1 MIILK
6 SEWYNYQ
13 LSSLSFENV
22 FVIYEC
28 DLCRKARTI
37 CHHLRKGYVFHSH
50 DPDFPSICFRSLA
63 QWGPPHSATC
73 CCGGVT
79 GIQEVYAFLTSEH
92 QQQEGSSMWSYNKL
106 DRHSSIQSLRKG
118 VVLLNNLQGNFN
130 GNIFFMFW
138 KMFSPCCSKRENI
151 KLCYWDLIFLFC
163 NFRPLS

>member
-28 DLCRKARTI
+28 DLCRKARTM
-37 CHHLRKGYVFHSH
+37 CYHLRKGYVFHSH

-79 GIQEVYAFLTSEH
+79 GIQEVYAFLTGQVLIEVGLVLTSYDDSTH
-92 QQQEGSSMWSYNKL
+92 DPGMLGS
-106 DRHSSIQSLRKG
+106 
-118 VVLLNNLQGNFN
+118 VLT
-130 GNIFFMFW
+130 
-138 KMFSPCCSKRENI
+138 
-151 KLCYWDLIFLFC
+151 LILVPTVETLVQK
-163 NFRPLS
+163 N